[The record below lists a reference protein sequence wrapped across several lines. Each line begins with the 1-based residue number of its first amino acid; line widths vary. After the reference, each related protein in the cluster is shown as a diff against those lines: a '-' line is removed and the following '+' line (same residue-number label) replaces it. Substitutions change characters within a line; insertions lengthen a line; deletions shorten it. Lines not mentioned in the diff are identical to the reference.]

1 MSCCWTCAQAHPIC
15 ACFALQTE
23 YAMRYHKATAITHS
37 QVDTILGSAWTS
49 LNSVPVLNLF
59 DRWFDVRRMT
69 ASEVQKFS
77 NDWVRAIAAEIKAG
91 IVRPH

>member
-1 MSCCWTCAQAHPIC
+1 MAVGR
-15 ACFALQTE
+15 TE
-23 YAMRYHKATAITHS
+23 YAMRYHKATAISQS
-37 QVDTILGSAWTS
+37 QVDMILGSAWTS

-69 ASEVQKFS
+69 SSEMQKFT

-91 IVRPH
+91 IVTPH